1 MKYVTKPVVVEA
13 FQLPGLKDAPEPF
26 MEWAEKVGFEDY
38 TSGRD
43 GGIELL
49 TEDGET
55 YREALPGEWVVQDAD
70 GEFVAYPDAIFRESF
85 ELTH

>member
-13 FQLPGLKDAPEPF
+13 FQLPGLNDAPEPF
-26 MEWAEKVGFEDY
+26 IEWAEKVGFEYY
-38 TSGRD
+38 TPGRD

-49 TEDGET
+49 TEKGDT
-55 YREALPGEWVVQDAD
+55 YREAMPGEWVVQDSD
-70 GEFVAYPDAIFRESF
+70 GEFVSYPDEIFREAF